1 MALLAYKERNMTRE
15 ERKKA
20 YQQMAQL
27 MIERPLY
34 VQHTWKCVQ
43 DFYKYY
49 YSTTLDEVAGG
60 FVKDVPS
67 ISTVERWYRKILEN
81 NPWIKERG
89 DVTEYKE
96 IALDTI
102 VVEKDGQVK
111 LL

>member
-1 MALLAYKERNMTRE
+1 MTKE
-15 ERKKA
+15 ERKNA
-20 YQQMAQL
+20 YQKMAQL
-27 MIERPLY
+27 MIERPAY
-34 VQHTWKCVQ
+34 VKNTWRCVQ

-49 YSTTLDEVAGG
+49 YDTTLDMVASGY
-60 FVKDVPS
+60 KCNVPN

-89 DVTEYKE
+89 EVGDYKE
-96 IALDTI
+96 IALDTV